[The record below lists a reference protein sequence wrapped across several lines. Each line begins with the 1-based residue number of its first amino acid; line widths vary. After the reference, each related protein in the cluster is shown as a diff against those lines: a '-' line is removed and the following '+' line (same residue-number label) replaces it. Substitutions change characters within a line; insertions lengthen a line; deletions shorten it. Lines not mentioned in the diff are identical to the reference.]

1 MSDEVFDDFDDE
13 LADNPTKRVPV
24 CLCLDTS
31 GSMDG
36 SPISE
41 LNDGVKAFYDAIND
55 DDVAKSAADVCIV
68 TFGYN
73 GVVENQGFQSIDGEI
88 APSFYAG
95 GNTPMGAAVEK
106 ALDLLES
113 RKSEYRNS
121 GVDYFQPWLV
131 IITDGAPTDNIDRA
145 ASRSSDMAN
154 NGKLTIF
161 PIGVGGANMDTL
173 RRFSPKRNPMKL
185 KGLHFKEFFEWL
197 SKSISITS
205 HSRAGDS
212 VNLPDTSGW
221 GTL

>member
-73 GVVENQGFQSIDGEI
+73 GVVENQGFQSIYGEI
-88 APSFYAG
+88 APSFYADG
-95 GNTPMGAAVEK
+95 GTPMGEAVEK

-145 ASRSSDMAN
+145 ASRSSNMAN

-205 HSRAGDS
+205 RSRAGDS

>member
-1 MSDEVFDDFDDE
+1 MSDEVFDE

-31 GSMDG
+31 SSMDG
-36 SPISE
+36 DPISE
-41 LNDGVKAFYDAIND
+41 LNDGVRAFYDAIND

-205 HSRAGDS
+205 RSRAGDS

>member
-31 GSMDG
+31 SSMDG

-95 GNTPMGAAVEK
+95 GNTPMGEAVEK

>member
-73 GVVENQGFQSIDGEI
+73 GVVENQGFQSIYGEI
-88 APSFYAG
+88 APSFYADG
-95 GNTPMGAAVEK
+95 GTPMGEAVEK

-185 KGLHFKEFFEWL
+185 KGLYFKEFFEWL

-205 HSRAGDS
+205 RSRAGDS